1 MTKQAKRTV
10 RLFLTI
16 SMLRMSVSERERECG
31 IVGRI
36 ASHLKAYPILVF
48 PVAPKELI
56 GLKLVYNASVLS
68 RYIT

>member
-1 MTKQAKRTV
+1 
-10 RLFLTI
+10 
-16 SMLRMSVSERERECG
+16 MLRMSVSERERECG